1 MKKNLMKRAS
11 MVLMFLGSVASTWAV
26 GGDGLYF
33 LQDFEDQSTFPET
46 KPETETAFNVPNQG
60 EWLYYGSYQSTNAS
74 YTYGGTGMN
83 LRLPKNGSYVVTPVV
98 SNGVSKVTFYI
109 GRASVKVYTST
120 DGGTTWT
127 AAETST
133 SGKVVTASINSDA
146 VNRIKVAN
154 EASKDADI
162 DNLGLCPGLRY
173 PRDALYR

>member
-1 MKKNLMKRAS
+1 MKRAS

-83 LRLPKNGSYVVTPVV
+83 LS
-98 SNGVSKVTFYI
+98 
-109 GRASVKVYTST
+109 
-120 DGGTTWT
+120 
-127 AAETST
+127 
-133 SGKVVTASINSDA
+133 
-146 VNRIKVAN
+146 
-154 EASKDADI
+154 
-162 DNLGLCPGLRY
+162 CLR
-173 PRDALYR
+173 